1 MKPNFDLEDPRIKF
15 IIELHNSQ
23 MQKALAAEQKVEN
36 SVLPIYH
43 TLKSDTKPEQ
53 VGSGVVVNISGEYFL
68 FSASNVFDVIGK
80 FALLIG
86 LGGGEK
92 LVQFPGE
99 RFSTKKGESGNHGDD
114 PIDASV
120 FHIQSGPIE
129 KLRDIA
135 LTIEDL
141 ETEYQDDSK
150 SVHMAAGFR
159 VKKSNTQGNQAKAK
173 RECFPSVEYGKKEY
187 SLLKLDRENQIALAY
202 ENQVLMNGHWQ
213 TSPKPTGIS
222 GGAIIKVCGV
232 SMKPPFK
239 SDVETRQK
247 LVAITIEQRREKHG
261 NPGVLIGTRIS
272 VHLSLI
278 QKYLPEVLV

>member
-1 MKPNFDLEDPRIKF
+1 MKPNIDLEDPRVKH

-23 MQKALAAEQKVEN
+23 MHKALAAEQRVEN

-53 VGSGVVVNISGEYFL
+53 IGSGVVVKISDEYFI
-68 FSASNVFDVIGK
+68 FSASHVFDVIGK
-80 FALLIG
+80 FSLLIG

-99 RFSTKKGESGNHGDD
+99 RFSTKRGVSGNHRDD

-120 FHIQSGPIE
+120 FHIQDGPTE
-129 KLRDIA
+129 KLSDIA

-141 ETEYQDDSK
+141 ETDYQDDSK
-150 SVHMAAGFR
+150 NVHMAAGFR
-159 VKKSNTQGNQAKAK
+159 VKKSNTQGNQANGK

-187 SLLKLDRENQIALAY
+187 SILKIDRENQIALAF
-202 ENQVLMNGHWQ
+202 ENQVLMNGNWQ

-232 SMKPPFK
+232 SMTPPFK
-239 SDVETRQK
+239 SVAEPKQK
-247 LVAITIEQRREKHG
+247 LVGITIEQRREKHRK
-261 NPGVLIGTRIS
+261 PGALIGTRIS

-278 QKYLPEVLV
+278 HKYLPEVLV